1 MRKILLA
8 LAASLVSIIGIGIG
22 SASGASSHY
31 VRGYSTK
38 SGTYVAPH
46 WQTNPNRTKFDN
58 WSTKG
63 NVNPYTGKPGT
74 KSPY

>member
-1 MRKILLA
+1 MRKLLP
-8 LAASLVSIIGIGIG
+8 LVFVASLFSVAGIS
-22 SASGASSHY
+22 SASAASSHY

-38 SGTYVAPH
+38 SGIYVAPH
-46 WQTNPNRTKFDN
+46 RQTNPNRTKFDD

-63 NVNPYTGKPGT
+63 NVNPYTGRMGT